1 MNVIVSEERL
11 FLGISTPPPQSIN
24 VWFITLQY
32 TIAINHNTIFPAIR
46 GIVLGDVRLHIKSVL
61 QQLASD
67 IAMHKQQVVKV
78 TIFSCKVLEVHVTLS
93 TC

>member
-46 GIVLGDVRLHIKSVL
+46 GPGRYE
-61 QQLASD
+61 
-67 IAMHKQQVVKV
+67 
-78 TIFSCKVLEVHVTLS
+78 TPY
-93 TC
+93 